1 MQTVSDTQLV
11 SSDARH
17 LRGRILVLDADEGIA
32 RTLAAILRHDG
43 YEAAVARTAI
53 EAIAHLRAAS
63 YELLLSDSHFEQG
76 PEPIS
81 ALVRAAA
88 PDLTIVVMTRASALE
103 TALEALHAGAVGY
116 LLKPVDIAELRL
128 SVARGLEHRRLERE
142 LEQARE
148 HIRGLDAQVQRQLDD
163 ATGLRGRIEALDEAN
178 RKLHDAQTE
187 HDQFV
192 AMVAHELRGP
202 LNPIIN
208 YAQIAKRP
216 AITAEMRDRYM
227 DIIVEHA
234 FRLNRL
240 VDDLQTATRLSTGH
254 FTLRR
259 KWCDVAAVVDEIVE
273 SFRATV
279 HHHAFSLERPE
290 GPVQAEIDPDRVGQA
305 VRNLMDNAVKYSA
318 EGTVVEVRLVASDV
332 ELQISVRDY
341 GMGIP
346 EEEMQRIFEAFTRL
360 EKSSEVQ
367 GSGLGLFITRGI
379 AERHGGHLTV
389 ESGPGKER
397 ARGAVFTLVLPR
409 GVPNEA
415 APTESTTG
423 A

>member
-1 MQTVSDTQLV
+1 MQTASDTTV
-11 SSDARH
+11 TVAAATRH
-17 LRGRILVLDADEGIA
+17 TRGRILVLDADESIA
-32 RTLAAILRHDG
+32 RTLAAVLRHDG
-43 YEAAVARTAI
+43 YETAVALTAG
-53 EAIAHLRAAS
+53 EAVAHLRAVPHD
-63 YELLLSDSHFEQG
+63 LLLSDSHFEQG
-76 PEPIS
+76 SERVS
-81 ALVRAAA
+81 ALVRTVA
-88 PDLTIVVMTRASALE
+88 PDLTIVVMARASALE

-148 HIRGLDAQVQRQLDD
+148 RIQRLDAQVQRQRDD
-163 ATGLRGRIEALDEAN
+163 TTDLLGRIEALDEAN

-187 HDQFV
+187 HDKFV

-216 AITAEMRDRYM
+216 AITAEMRDHYM

-254 FTLRR
+254 FSLHR
-259 KWCDVAAVVDEIVE
+259 KWCDVAAIVDEIIE

-279 HHHAFSLERPE
+279 RHHHFVLERPE
-290 GPVQAEIDPDRVGQA
+290 GPVLAEVDPDRVGQA
-305 VRNLMDNAVKYSA
+305 VRNLIDNAVKYSA
-318 EGTVVEVRLVASDV
+318 DETAVEVRLAASD
-332 ELQISVRDY
+332 ELRISVRDY

-346 EEEMQRIFEAFTRL
+346 ESEMQRIFEAFTRL
-360 EKSSEVQ
+360 EKSSDVQ

-379 AERHGGHLTV
+379 AEQHGGGLAV
-389 ESGPGKER
+389 ESGLGKER

-409 GVPNEA
+409 RTPGEG
-415 APTESTTG
+415 APVESD
-423 A
+423 ADI